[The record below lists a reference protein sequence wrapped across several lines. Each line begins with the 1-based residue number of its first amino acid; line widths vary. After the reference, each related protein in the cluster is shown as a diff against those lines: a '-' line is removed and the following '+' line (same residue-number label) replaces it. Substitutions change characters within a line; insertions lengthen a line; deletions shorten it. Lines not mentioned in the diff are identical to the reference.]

1 MPWVWGSFVLIGEDR
16 ILSVWIVNLVLW
28 YGACGGSFY
37 LCVVWVLS
45 GRMSS
50 NEMRISGCDAFDLGF
65 LD

>member
-1 MPWVWGSFVLIGEDR
+1 
-16 ILSVWIVNLVLW
+16 VNLVLW